1 MKKTLLAMLLV
12 MALTLLAAC
21 GEGNKEPANSNSQTT
36 GSQVEQITEEETD
49 PVAEETPDAE
59 VNEEANSDADK
70 ELFVAV
76 VGEANNLNS
85 FTVKMTADQTID
97 MDGEVM
103 ETKTVSDMDV
113 TMKPALAFK
122 QLTTVEAAG
131 ETQVIDSYFTED
143 GFFVKEPTAGV
154 WMKLP
159 AEMMD
164 QVLQGVNQESLDP
177 SAQLAQLVDYSE
189 SFAVE
194 EKDGNYIFTLNAKG
208 EEFNNLLAEQL
219 GDQAAML
226 GDFEVNAAE
235 YVIVV
240 EKSSNKLISMD
251 VFTDMKFQA
260 EGQNLAIVSTVTT
273 DYSNHNGIEAI
284 ELPEE
289 ALNAQE
295 IEM

>member
-1 MKKTLLAMLLV
+1 MLLV
-12 MALTLLAAC
+12 MGIALLAAC
-21 GEGNKEPANSNSQTT
+21 GESSKEPAGTEPPTNASQGEQNNTGEEAAPEGEASNS
-36 GSQVEQITEEETD
+36 E
-49 PVAEETPDAE
+49 
-59 VNEEANSDADK
+59 ADK

-76 VGEANNLNS
+76 VSEANNLDS
-85 FTVKMTADQTID
+85 FTVKMSADQTID
-97 MDGEVM
+97 MDGEAM
-103 ETKTVSDMDV
+103 ETNTVSDMDV
-113 TMKPALAFK
+113 TMKPELAFK
-122 QLTTVEAAG
+122 QLTKVEAAG
-131 ETQVIDSYFTED
+131 ETQEIDSYFTPD
-143 GFFVKEPTAGV
+143 GFFVKEPTSGA

-159 AEMMD
+159 AEMME

-189 SFAVE
+189 NFAVE
-194 EKDGNYIFTLNAKG
+194 EKDGNYVFTLNAKG

-226 GDFEVNAAE
+226 GEFEVNAAE

-240 EKSSNKLISMD
+240 EKSSNKLLKMD

-260 EGQNLAIVSTVTT
+260 EGQNIAIVSTVSTE
-273 DYSNHNGIEAI
+273 YSNHNGIEAI

>member
-36 GSQVEQITEEETD
+36 GSQGEQTTEEETD
-49 PVAEETPDAE
+49 PVTEETPDVE

-143 GFFVKEPTAGV
+143 GFFVKEPSAGV

-208 EEFNNLLAEQL
+208 EEFNSLLAEQL

-226 GDFEVNAAE
+226 GGFEVNAAE

-251 VFTDMKFQA
+251 VFTDMKIQA

>member
-36 GSQVEQITEEETD
+36 GSQGEQTTEEETD
-49 PVAEETPDAE
+49 PVTEETPDAE

-143 GFFVKEPTAGV
+143 GFFVKEPSAGV

-189 SFAVE
+189 NFAVE

-208 EEFNNLLAEQL
+208 EEFNSLLAEQL

-226 GDFEVNAAE
+226 GGFEVNAAE

-251 VFTDMKFQA
+251 VFTDMKIQA

>member
-1 MKKTLLAMLLV
+1 MAMLLV
-12 MALTLLAAC
+12 MALVMLAAC
-21 GEGNKEPANSNSQTT
+21 GESSKEPASSEPPTSGAQGEQTNA
-36 GSQVEQITEEETD
+36 G
-49 PVAEETPDAE
+49 
-59 VNEEANSDADK
+59 EEANTDTEADTETGSNAEADK

-76 VGEANNLNS
+76 VSEANNLDS
-85 FTVKMTADQTID
+85 FTIKMTADQTID
-97 MDGEVM
+97 MAGEVM
-103 ETKTVSDMDV
+103 DTKTVSDMDV
-113 TMKPALAFK
+113 TMKPELAFK

-131 ETQVIDSYFTED
+131 ETQVVDSYFTAD
-143 GFFVKEPTAGV
+143 GFFVKDPTTDT

-159 AEMMD
+159 AEMME
-164 QVLQGVNQESLDP
+164 QVLQGVDQESLDP

-189 SFAVE
+189 NFAVE

-208 EEFNNLLAEQL
+208 EEFNSLIAEQL

-226 GDFEVNAAE
+226 GEFEVNAAE

-240 EKSSNKLISMD
+240 EKSSNKLLKMD

-260 EGQNLAIVSTVTT
+260 EGQNIAIVSTISTE
-273 DYSNHNGIEAI
+273 YSNHNGVGAI

-295 IEM
+295 IAM